1 MLAKIK
7 QQNVGVDE
15 PGMSG
20 ARHCMAWR
28 VRYGPTGA
36 CSAHKGVQMLA
47 GLPCALPSLSDGRSV
62 QTGLA
67 ASEAAEGCTPSAL
80 VLSSCSTTQALH
92 SQKPPIACAEPAFVC
107 SHTWG
112 E

>member
-7 QQNVGVDE
+7 QQKVGVDV
-15 PGMSG
+15 PGMSD

-28 VRYGPTGA
+28 VQYGPTGA

-47 GLPCALPSLSDGRSV
+47 VLLCALPSLSEGRFV

-67 ASEAAEGCTPSAL
+67 ASEAAEGCRPNAL
-80 VLSSCSTTQALH
+80 VLNSCSTTQGLH
-92 SQKPPIACAEPAFVC
+92 SQKPPIACAEPVFVYC
-107 SHTWG
+107 HTC
-112 E
+112 